1 MSTAWKPKFSTLPMI
16 RKPADPPMIKMP
28 TKDDFPQLSPVSPA
42 PKPVLN
48 FKKTVQQAAA
58 RLEPPPPPPQQPV
71 LRKRVVFHNDEDEDD
86 EEDGDAEFNADLI
99 NSRRR
104 GDKGVW

>member
-1 MSTAWKPKFSTLPMI
+1 MI
-16 RKPADPPMIKMP
+16 RKPADPPMTIKMP

-48 FKKTVQQAAA
+48 FKKTVQQAAV

-71 LRKRVVFHNDEDEDD
+71 LRKRVSFHDLEEEDE
-86 EEDGDAEFNADLI
+86 EGDAEFNADLI
-99 NSRRR
+99 SSRRR